1 MDHLLAARSQMAMS
15 LGFHIVFAAIGM
27 AMPLLMAIAEGLW
40 LFTGEPVYRVLAKR
54 WAKGT
59 AMLFAVGA
67 VSGTVLSFELG
78 LLWPGF
84 MRFAGPIIGMPFSLE
99 GFAFFLEAIFLGI
112 YVYGWDRVPR
122 LTHWLAGVGVLL
134 SGLASGAFVLC
145 ANGWM
150 NTPAGYTLDANG
162 ALLAVDPFAAMFN
175 PSAFAEGLH
184 MTSAAFLAVGMLV
197 AGIHAYALRHEP
209 NNLFHR
215 RALAIAL
222 TVGGLAALV
231 QPATGHVAAETVARN
246 QPVKLAAMEAA
257 WETERGAPFR
267 IGGIPDAAAEVTSWA
282 IEVPGLLSFLAYGDV
297 DAEVKGLK
305 AFPKADRPPVSVVH
319 YAFQVMLASGA
330 ITAGVAGI
338 GLLLAIRRR
347 AVPTDR
353 WFLGLLVLQA
363 PAGLIGIEAGW
374 VVTEVGRQPWVIQ
387 GVMRTADAV
396 TPTPGLEVH
405 FLAFSL
411 LYLLLGLVVVGLMRR
426 IVAHAPHLDADGR
439 EVAP

>member
-1 MDHLLAARSQMAMS
+1 MDDLLAARSQMAMS
-15 LGFHIVFAAIGM
+15 LGFHILFAAIGM
-27 AMPLLMAIAEGLW
+27 AMPLLMAVAEGMW
-40 LFTGEPVYRVLAKR
+40 LYTGDPVYRLLAKR

-122 LTHWLAGVGVLL
+122 LTHWFAGIGVLM
-134 SGLASGAFVLC
+134 SGLASGVFVLC

-150 NTPAGYTLDANG
+150 NSPTGYTLDADG
-162 ALLAVDPFAAMFN
+162 RLVGVDPWAAMAN

-184 MTSAAFLAVGMLV
+184 MTTAAFLAVGMLV
-197 AGIHAYALRHEP
+197 AGIHAHALRREP
-209 NNLFHR
+209 HNAFHR

-222 TVGGLAALV
+222 AVGGIASVA
-231 QPATGHVAAETVARN
+231 QPLTGHVAAETVAHN

-257 WETERGAPFR
+257 WDTERRAPFR
-267 IGGIPDAAAEVTSWA
+267 IGGIPDEQAETTRWA
-282 IEVPGLLSFLAYGDV
+282 LEVPGLISFLAYGDI

-305 AFPKADRPPVSVVH
+305 DFPKADRPPVSVVH
-319 YAFQVMLASGA
+319 YAFQAMLLSGA
-330 ITAGVAGI
+330 ITAGAAGI
-338 GLLLAIRRR
+338 GLVLALRRR
-347 AVPTDR
+347 GLPDAR
-353 WFLGLLVLQA
+353 WYLGLLVLQA
-363 PAGLIGIEAGW
+363 PAGLLGIEAGW

-387 GVMRTADAV
+387 GVMRTSDAV
-396 TPTPGLEVH
+396 TPTPGLAVH
-405 FLAFSL
+405 FVAFTL
-411 LYLLLGLVVVGLMRR
+411 LYLMLGLVVVALMRR
-426 IVAHAPHLDADGR
+426 LVSHAPHLDAEGR
-439 EVAP
+439 EVGG